1 MTITL
6 LKSPALGEASRPG
19 ESERDFRIR
28 LQTASRET
36 RDGMIDRISRKY
48 TAKIAA
54 LEERIRKAE
63 QAVDRE
69 KEQAKQQK
77 LQTAL
82 SLGATIFDAMLSR
95 KKVSRSTVG
104 RASTTAGRAGR
115 ILKENKDVERAEENV
130 DELKR
135 QLAELQAL
143 LAEESGEAKKGID
156 PLTEPLEQFHI
167 KPKKKDI
174 AVVLT
179 ALVWV
184 PYQETDT
191 GGIIPVW

>member
-1 MTITL
+1 M
-6 LKSPALGEASRPG
+6 
-19 ESERDFRIR
+19 
-28 LQTASRET
+28 
-36 RDGMIDRISRKY
+36 MDRISRKY
-48 TAKIAA
+48 TGKIAA
-54 LEERIRKAE
+54 LEERIRRAE
-63 QAVDRE
+63 QAVNRE
-69 KEQAKQQK
+69 KEQARQQK

-95 KKVSRSTVG
+95 KKGSRSTIG

-156 PLTEPLEQFHI
+156 PLTEPLEQFQI
-167 KPKKKDI
+167 TPKKKDI

-184 PYQETDT
+184 PYQETDA

>member
-1 MTITL
+1 
-6 LKSPALGEASRPG
+6 
-19 ESERDFRIR
+19 
-28 LQTASRET
+28 
-36 RDGMIDRISRKY
+36 
-48 TAKIAA
+48 
-54 LEERIRKAE
+54 
-63 QAVDRE
+63 
-69 KEQAKQQK
+69 
-77 LQTAL
+77 
-82 SLGATIFDAMLSR
+82 MLSR

-156 PLTEPLEQFHI
+156 PLTEPLEQLHI

-179 ALVWV
+179 ALAWV

-191 GGIIPVW
+191 GGVIPVW